1 MIANRIFLYIYK
13 TFPYGA
19 SSNIWEGGNGVDE
32 LTVEAFEIEDKEDLI
47 DEIMNKYG
55 QEVLQLVYSYVN
67 NKEVAEDLTQ
77 DIFVKCYKSLHTYK
91 GNSNLKTWLWRIAIN
106 HCKDYL
112 KSWYNKKVIVTEDD
126 FTYMESQKESVEQT
140 VIQNAEDR
148 ELASAVMS
156 LPIKYREVIYLFY
169 YEELSIKEV
178 ATVIE
183 VKENTIKTRLK
194 KAKELLKKGL
204 EE

>member
-1 MIANRIFLYIYK
+1 M
-13 TFPYGA
+13 
-19 SSNIWEGGNGVDE
+19 DE

-126 FTYMESQKESVEQT
+126 FTYMESQKESVEQI
-140 VIQNAEDR
+140 VIQSAEDSR
-148 ELASAVMS
+148 LASAVMN

-169 YEELSIKEV
+169 YEELSIKEI
-178 ATVIE
+178 AIVID

>member
-1 MIANRIFLYIYK
+1 M
-13 TFPYGA
+13 
-19 SSNIWEGGNGVDE
+19 DE
-32 LTVEAFEIEDKEDLI
+32 LMIEAFEIEDKEDLI

-126 FTYMESQKESVEQT
+126 FTYMESQKESVEQI
-140 VIQNAEDR
+140 VIQSAEDSR
-148 ELASAVMS
+148 LASALMN

-169 YEELSIKEV
+169 YEELSIKEI
-178 ATVIE
+178 AIVID
-183 VKENTIKTRLK
+183 VKENTIKTRMK